1 MNRPADSNEEL
12 IEGFHPDEFG
22 YATWEE
28 LTPAFAAGSLVFVAA
43 HLDFH
48 EVAEAVETD
57 DTDSVSGWMR
67 NGDMLRV
74 NDELAKKW
82 TDEGP
87 VMFRFLI
94 RQPLV
99 LIQPIPFDASKQNGE
114 QTSGR

>member
-1 MNRPADSNEEL
+1 MARPDDSEEDL

-48 EVAEAVETD
+48 EVAEAVESD
-57 DTDSVSGWMR
+57 DTDAVSGWMR
-67 NGDMLRV
+67 NEDMMRV
-74 NDELAKKW
+74 HDELAKKW

-99 LIQPIPFDASKQNGE
+99 LIQPIPFDSSE
-114 QTSGR
+114 QEQAETPN